1 MSLLSSADGFF
12 GWILRQMDSLADVDY
27 YDCSLGIMTA
37 WLLGYY
43 DCLANRSLVDLTVIV
58 LILLL
63 LLLLMLEGSAMASL
77 SIRRVLTLV

>member
-1 MSLLSSADGFF
+1 LQVRQLVASSDDDVDSSAD
-12 GWILRQMDSLADVDY
+12 DSSLADVDY

-58 LILLL
+58 LMLLL
-63 LLLLMLEGSAMASL
+63 LLTLEGSA
-77 SIRRVLTLV
+77 